1 MDGVLHD
8 AEDSE
13 HQPHSELATTKK
25 KSKARAASPR
35 LYNRRASHLS
45 QPRITDLIPKRPWAI
60 ALLVLA
66 AGLLV
71 GVINALHM
79 VTRVAPPEIADKF
92 ALIGTG
98 SLSSWCSSLVM
109 MACCLASLQ
118 IYAIRQHRQDDY
130 QGTYRVWLLFAGI
143 LLLASLH
150 CIVDLGEVVTWLV
163 STSSLRTSNSMWF
176 TGLALAA
183 LAGIFLRGLV
193 EVRASRGTLSM
204 VCVAWLIYV
213 IALIIRLPQV
223 QAKMMEYGLDKTEIV
238 QGNTIWTAHLAL
250 FVALVIYS
258 RYLFL
263 TSNGLI
269 ALPVSKIKKKSAGRG
284 GSSKAGSKKRTA
296 RVTRAKTSNERD
308 QSTDEAADQD
318 QTDSSRDAHE
328 IAAAHQT
335 SKTRGSSPSD
345 TTRTAA
351 ANAGPLSSKMKPKE
365 APGVDSADEE
375 EDRHENGSVRLSK
388 AERRKLRKQ
397 QAAARRAA

>member
-8 AEDSE
+8 AEDGE
-13 HQPHSELATTKK
+13 HQPRSESSATKK

-35 LYNRRASHLS
+35 LYNRRASHLF
-45 QPRITDLIPKRPWAI
+45 QPRTTDLIPKRPWAI
-60 ALLVLA
+60 AGLILA
-66 AGLLV
+66 AALLV
-71 GVINALHM
+71 GLINGLHI
-79 VTRVAPPEIADKF
+79 VTRTAPPEIADKF

-150 CIVDLGEVVTWLV
+150 SIVDLGEVVAWFV
-163 STSSLRTSNSMWF
+163 STSAPRMSSSTWF
-176 TGLALAA
+176 TGFGLVA
-183 LAGIFLRGLV
+183 LAGVFLRGLI

-223 QAKMMEYGLDKTEIV
+223 QSRMVEYGLDKTEIV

-269 ALPVSKIKKKSAGRG
+269 ALPVSKTKKKTSGRG
-284 GSSKAGSKKRTA
+284 KAAKGSSKKRSANVPRTKS
-296 RVTRAKTSNERD
+296 RKEGD
-308 QSTDEAADQD
+308 PSTDDTSEQD
-318 QTDSSRDAHE
+318 QTESSRDEHRTAGG
-328 IAAAHQT
+328 QPT
-335 SKTRGSSPSD
+335 LNSRNSVPSEPS
-345 TTRTAA
+345 RNAA
-351 ANAGPLSSKMKPKE
+351 ANSGPLSSKIKSQE
-365 APGVDSADEE
+365 TLDADQADDE
-375 EDRHENGSVRLSK
+375 EDRHETGSVRLTK